1 MKKELIGMGKFI
13 SMVLRHKPETIGITL
28 DKEGWA
34 DVNLLIDN
42 ASIYQKSKGLTPV
55 TRELLDEIVTTN
67 EKQRFEYSDDG
78 WSIRARQG
86 HSVSVDLAYK
96 PQIPPQYLY
105 HGTATKFVSSIQV
118 NGLDKRKRH
127 HVHLSKDHATASQVG
142 SRHGTPHVLTI
153 ESGLM
158 HQDGFVF
165 YQTDNSV
172 WLVES
177 VPVEY
182 IHFENSK
189 LDKNV

>member
-1 MKKELIGMGKFI
+1 MKKELIGMSKFI
-13 SMVLRHKPETIGITL
+13 SMVLRHKPETIGINL
-28 DKEGWA
+28 DKEGWV
-34 DVNLLIDN
+34 DVSTFIDN
-42 ASIYQKSKGLTPV
+42 AAIYQKDKGLVPL

-86 HSVSVDLAYK
+86 HSVSVDLAYT

-118 NGLDKRKRH
+118 NGLDKRNRH
-127 HVHLSKDHATASQVG
+127 HVHLSKDYATASQVG
-142 SRHGTPHVLTI
+142 ARHGTPHVLMI

-165 YQTDNSV
+165 YQTANLV
-172 WLVES
+172 WLVDA

-182 IHFENSK
+182 IHFENAK
-189 LDKNV
+189 LAQNV